1 MGLNLAEIQQ
11 KLDRLI
17 QNIAEQN
24 RRTYQIFYDPNPQ
37 DVTLPQLDENGN
49 LVNVTIPNRA
59 KILADFEAWKKGA
72 QEEFVGTQLISS
84 NWSSTAGVSYA
95 YGNTGDI
102 SITTECTLK
111 HDTNPNSDGTP
122 TQSDLYDAGGN
133 HLLTL
138 PLHPA
143 AGYKS
148 AVFPTIKVHI
158 ENQDS
163 SRHFYIQVP
172 MTNKNPRTKC
182 AKGFSRGV
190 CWLYFSRDVDI
201 QIVDMLSPEYS
212 SGLLVHIDGE
222 LLANNSGSIKAG
234 WHYIEA
240 QNIGYSQ
247 VCWNTLEIIRFK
259 FLESD
264 SLSPVD
270 ILVTHPSILANVY
283 LSAIVEKA

>member
-1 MGLNLAEIQQ
+1 MNLTELQQ
-11 KLDRLI
+11 QIDRLI

-24 RRTYQIFYDPNPQ
+24 RRAYQIFYDPNPQ

-102 SITTECTLK
+102 SITTGCILK
-111 HDTNPNSDGTP
+111 HDTNASDDGSP
-122 TQSDLYDAGGN
+122 TQSDLYDNEGN
-133 HLLTL
+133 YLGTYA
-138 PLHPA
+138 LHPA
-143 AGYKS
+143 AGYKT
-148 AVFPTIKVHI
+148 AVFPAIKVHI

-163 SRHFYIQVP
+163 DRHFYIQLP
-172 MTNKNPRTKC
+172 MLNKNPRTSC
-182 AKGFSRGV
+182 PKGFSRGV

-201 QIVDMLSPEYS
+201 QIVNVLTPEYPIS
-212 SGLLVHIDGE
+212 TITKVDGE
-222 LLANNSGSIKAG
+222 LFTSNSGFIQAG
-234 WHYIEA
+234 WHYVEA
-240 QNIGYSQ
+240 YIKGHSQ
-247 VCWNTLEIIRFK
+247 VCWNTLNILRFK
-259 FLESD
+259 FSSNDNLT
-264 SLSPVD
+264 PVD
-270 ILVTHPSILANVY
+270 ILVTHPSILANVH